1 MNTTKILQVA
11 RREFLATVTTK
22 GFLVGLLL
30 VPAMLAIGATVVPKM
45 MRQRQKP
52 VEGEVALVDPT
63 GMIATPL
70 AAALQP
76 EAVGLRRAD
85 EVAGNLPPAI
95 RDAGLANVTSQQA
108 LALARQDAPVFH
120 LVTMPD
126 ESAAKR
132 WLIAPRSGLPR
143 LAVIEIDPNAVHAE
157 GGFGGYRL
165 WVAPRL
171 DPRVENSLY
180 DGVREALI
188 SSRTADSHLD
198 RSRLDAV
205 TRVSRPRSMTLTG
218 AGEQAT
224 DPGLS
229 QALPFVFIA
238 LMFVGVMVGGQGLMT
253 STVEEKSSR
262 VVEVLLS
269 AISPLE
275 LMAGKILGQLAV
287 SALTLALYIALGLLL
302 LSSLAMLGIIQPILI
317 VYLVIFY
324 VIGYMTVGALM
335 AAIGA
340 AVNEMREAQQL
351 MTPITFMIIIPW
363 VLAAPILRNPNST
376 FATVISFIPPMNTY
390 AMLMRA
396 TSIAPPPVWQIVLS
410 ILVGLA
416 GVAAAIWFAAK
427 VFKVGLLMF
436 GKPPDFATLVRWVRM
451 A

>member
-1 MNTTKILQVA
+1 MNTTKILHVA
-11 RREFLATVTTK
+11 RREFLATVMTK
-22 GFLVGLLL
+22 GFLIGLLL
-30 VPAMLAIGATVVPKM
+30 MPAMLAVGFTVVPKM

-52 VEGEVALVDPT
+52 IEGEVALVDPT
-63 GMIATPL
+63 GVIATPL

-76 EAVGLRRAD
+76 EAVGSRRAA
-85 EVAGNLPPAI
+85 EIAGNLPPAV
-95 RDAGLANVTSQQA
+95 RDAGLGDVTSQQA

-120 LVTMPD
+120 LLTMHD
-126 ESAAKR
+126 DAAAKA
-132 WLIAPRSGLPR
+132 WLTAPASGLQR
-143 LAVIEIDPNAVHAE
+143 LAVIAIDSNAVHAD
-157 GGFGGYRL
+157 GAFGGYRI

-171 DPRVENSLY
+171 DPRVENGLY

-188 SSRTADSHLD
+188 SSRTIDSHLD
-198 RSRLDAV
+198 RSRLEAV
-205 TRVSRPRSMTLTG
+205 MRVSRPRSKTLTG
-218 AGEQAT
+218 TGEQAT
-224 DPGLS
+224 DPGVA

-287 SALTLALYIALGLLL
+287 SALTLALYIGLGLLL
-302 LSSLAMLGIIQPILI
+302 LSSLAMLGIVQPMLI
-317 VYLVIFY
+317 VYLVVFY

-351 MTPITFMIIIPW
+351 MTPITLMIIIPW
-363 VLAAPILRNPNST
+363 VLAGPILRNPNST
-376 FATVISFIPPMNTY
+376 FATVISFVPPMNTY

-396 TSIAPPPVWQIVLS
+396 TSIAPPPAWQIVLS
-410 ILVGLA
+410 IVVGLA
-416 GVAAAIWFAAK
+416 GVAAAIWIAAK